1 MDCLNDKLRNKFD
14 LDERFQKGTTA
25 TTTVSDTMT
34 SQYLTVRPTQS
45 IAETNADLTEERSVI
60 NTTLSN
66 PYSTEDM
73 TTTVN
78 DVSDVFNDDIKM
90 KHEQATYTILPKPT
104 TDPEIRKMEFLKKT
118 KLTSDLIEVTD
129 KEKLSKSMACCNP
142 SMEK

>member
-1 MDCLNDKLRNKFD
+1 MDCLNAKLRNKFD

-25 TTTVSDTMT
+25 TTTVSDITA
-34 SQYLTVRPTQS
+34 SQYITNKPTQS
-45 IAETNADLTEERSVI
+45 IAEPNADLTAESSEI

-66 PYSTEDM
+66 PYSEEI
-73 TTTVN
+73 TTTVS
-78 DVSDVFNDDIKM
+78 DVSDVSDDDIKM
-90 KHEQATYTILPKPT
+90 NHEQATYTIFSKT
-104 TDPEIRKMEFLKKT
+104 TADPDIREMEFLKKT

>member
-1 MDCLNDKLRNKFD
+1 MGGLNDKLRNKFH

-25 TTTVSDTMT
+25 TTTVSDTMV
-34 SQYLTVRPTQS
+34 SQYITNKPTQS
-45 IAETNADLTEERSVI
+45 IAETNADLTAESSEI

-66 PYSTEDM
+66 PYSEEI
-73 TTTVN
+73 TTTVS
-78 DVSDVFNDDIKM
+78 DVSDVSDDDIKM
-90 KHEQATYTILPKPT
+90 KHEQATYTILSKT
-104 TDPEIRKMEFLKKT
+104 TADPEIRHMEFLKKT